1 MPTFNQERAAKALVD
16 AILMGDR
23 TAAEKYKVTERS
35 IREWRDRLDIDS
47 HFSAFFQKLRDQK
60 NESWAE
66 ELPAALASC
75 INFLKEAGQVAKR
88 DDPDAIAAITAA
100 AETLADM
107 ALTQKV
113 VDERIRAARA
123 EREALGQVATVET
136 TATEV
141 H

>member
-16 AILMGDR
+16 AILMGDQDAAKKYGVSLR
-23 TAAEKYKVTERS
+23 TIENWRS
-35 IREWRDRLDIDS
+35 RLDTDR
-47 HFSAFFQKLRDQK
+47 HFAAFFQNLRQAKDE
-60 NESWAE
+60 NWAV

-75 INFLKEAGQVAKR
+75 IDFLKRAGQEADAKN
-88 DDPDAIAAITAA
+88 PDAIAAIASA